1 MFENIKDGDLITL
14 KLASGEEVIANY
26 KSGADSYI
34 SIEKALVLMQGPQG
48 LAFGTFF
55 STAQQD
61 KPINIAKDKI
71 TSIAYINDK
80 IKLMLSENKPEDS
93 IKNFLIIKENLSK
106 TEFNNIEFI
115 DLRNIDK
122 TVITFNK

>member
-14 KLASGEEVIANY
+14 KLASGEEVIAKY

-71 TSIAYINDK
+71 TSIAFINDK
-80 IKLMLSENKPEDS
+80 IEAEYNRVFST
-93 IKNFLIIKENLSK
+93 I
-106 TEFNNIEFI
+106 
-115 DLRNIDK
+115 K
-122 TVITFNK
+122 TVDKPKIIT

>member
-14 KLASGEEVIANY
+14 KLASGEEVISKY
-26 KSGADSYI
+26 LSGADSYI

-61 KPINIAKDKI
+61 KPINIAKDKVV
-71 TSIAYINDK
+71 SIAHINDK
-80 IKLMLSENKPEDS
+80 IKEEYNRVFSKIEVPKKPS
-93 IKNFLIIKENLSK
+93 I
-106 TEFNNIEFI
+106 
-115 DLRNIDK
+115 
-122 TVITFNK
+122 IT

>member
-1 MFENIKDGDLITL
+1 MFENIKDGDLVTL
-14 KLASGEEVIANY
+14 KLASGEEVIAQY

-55 STAQQD
+55 STAEQD

-71 TSIAYINDK
+71 TSIAYINEK
-80 IKLMLSENKPEDS
+80 IQQEYNRVFSKIEVPNKP
-93 IKNFLIIKENLSK
+93 KII
-106 TEFNNIEFI
+106 T
-115 DLRNIDK
+115 
-122 TVITFNK
+122 

>member
-1 MFENIKDGDLITL
+1 MFENIKDGDLVTL
-14 KLASGEEVIANY
+14 KLVSGEEVIAKY
-26 KSGADSYI
+26 KKSGQESYI

-61 KPINIAKDKI
+61 KPINIVKDKI

-80 IKLMLSENKPEDS
+80 IKQEYDRVFSKIEVPKKPS
-93 IKNFLIIKENLSK
+93 I
-106 TEFNNIEFI
+106 
-115 DLRNIDK
+115 
-122 TVITFNK
+122 IT

>member
-1 MFENIKDGDLITL
+1 MFEKIKDRDLISL
-14 KLASGEEVIANY
+14 NLASGEEVMANY
-26 KSGADSYI
+26 KSGEDSYI

-80 IKLMLSENKPEDS
+80 IKEEYNRVFSKIEVPKKPS
-93 IKNFLIIKENLSK
+93 I
-106 TEFNNIEFI
+106 
-115 DLRNIDK
+115 
-122 TVITFNK
+122 IT

>member
-14 KLASGEEVIANY
+14 KLASGEEVIAKY
-26 KSGADSYI
+26 KGGADSYI

-55 STAQQD
+55 STAEQN

-71 TSIAYINDK
+71 TSIAYINEK
-80 IKLMLSENKPEDS
+80 IKQEYDRVFSAIKTPPKPS
-93 IKNFLIIKENLSK
+93 I
-106 TEFNNIEFI
+106 
-115 DLRNIDK
+115 
-122 TVITFNK
+122 IT

>member
-1 MFENIKDGDLITL
+1 MFDKIKDGDLVTL
-14 KLASGEEVIANY
+14 KLASGEEVIAKY
-26 KSGADSYI
+26 VSGADSYI

-80 IKLMLSENKPEDS
+80 IQEEYNRVFSKIEVPKKPS
-93 IKNFLIIKENLSK
+93 I
-106 TEFNNIEFI
+106 
-115 DLRNIDK
+115 
-122 TVITFNK
+122 IT

>member
-1 MFENIKDGDLITL
+1 MFENIKDGDLVTL
-14 KLASGEEVIANY
+14 KLASGEEVIAQY

-61 KPINIAKDKI
+61 KPINIAKDKV
-71 TSIAYINDK
+71 TSNAYINDK
-80 IKLMLSENKPEDS
+80 IKEEYNRVFST
-93 IKNFLIIKENLSK
+93 I
-106 TEFNNIEFI
+106 
-115 DLRNIDK
+115 K
-122 TVITFNK
+122 TVEKPKIIT

>member
-1 MFENIKDGDLITL
+1 MFEKYKDGDLITL

-26 KSGADSYI
+26 KGNDDSSV

-55 STAQQD
+55 STARQD
-61 KPINIAKDKI
+61 EPINIAIDKI

-80 IKLMLSENKPEDS
+80 IAEEYNRVFSTIQTPKKPS
-93 IKNFLIIKENLSK
+93 I
-106 TEFNNIEFI
+106 
-115 DLRNIDK
+115 
-122 TVITFNK
+122 IT